1 MYCPN
6 CGKELPVNARFCP
19 ACGGKASATAPNEST
34 QVMNSQNQTQP
45 IKENVAYIS
54 AKTKFIEQMKIAFL
68 LNIACDGIAALYALL
83 VPANKF
89 YNDSDAL
96 KVLFLMIGIM
106 IFGGVLLVICMVNAT
121 KAFNAAL
128 DQEGISKNENIPS
141 EDQAEIKH
149 SGKFF
154 AAISTT
160 LMLGSIIILLIRYV
174 MY

>member
-6 CGKELPVNARFCP
+6 CGKELPARAHFCP
-19 ACGGKASATAPNEST
+19 ACGKAASETTPNESAKIL
-34 QVMNSQNQTQP
+34 NSQNQTQSM
-45 IKENVAYIS
+45 KGNVTYIS
-54 AKTKFIEQMKIAFL
+54 AKKKFVEQLKIAFL

-83 VPANKF
+83 VPAYKF
-89 YNDSDAL
+89 YEDSDAL

-106 IFGGVLLVICMVNAT
+106 VLGGVLLVICAVNAT
-121 KAFNAAL
+121 KTFNAVL
-128 DQEGISKNENIPS
+128 GQEGISKNKNIPL

-149 SGKFF
+149 SSKFF

-160 LMLGSIIILLIRYV
+160 LMLGSLIIMLIRYA

>member
-6 CGKELPVNARFCP
+6 CGKELPAADARFCP
-19 ACGGKASATAPNEST
+19 ACGKKVSETTPNKPDRVS
-34 QVMNSQNQTQP
+34 
-45 IKENVAYIS
+45 ENAAYIS
-54 AKTKFIEQMKIAFL
+54 AKAKFIEQMKIAFL

-83 VPANKF
+83 VPAYKF

-106 IFGGVLLVICMVNAT
+106 ILGGVLLVICMISAT

-128 DQEGISKNENIPS
+128 DQEGISKNENIPL

-149 SGKFF
+149 SSKFF
-154 AAISTT
+154 AAISTA

>member
-1 MYCPN
+1 MYCPH
-6 CGKELPVNARFCP
+6 CGKKLPTADARFCP
-19 ACGGKASATAPNEST
+19 ACGKKVSETTPNEPA

-45 IKENVAYIS
+45 IKENAAYIS

-106 IFGGVLLVICMVNAT
+106 VFGGVLLVICMINAT
-121 KAFNAAL
+121 KAFNAVL
-128 DQEGISKNENIPS
+128 YREGLSKDIPA
-141 EDQAEIKH
+141 EDQTDIKH
-149 SGKFF
+149 SSKFF